1 MNGFLILVAV
11 LIVLVI
17 AYQIYISRRVA
28 RAPYYSD
35 QQRLWQLI
43 MIWLVPVIGAAV
55 SQLMLSDTEASEA
68 SGGETHPE
76 NTDHDGQDSGYGAGN
91 GGDGGGH

>member
-1 MNGFLILVAV
+1 MSGAGALVAV
-11 LIVLVI
+11 IVALAV
-17 AYQIYISRRVA
+17 AYQGYVSWRVA
-28 RAPYYSD
+28 RAPYYTE

-43 MIWLVPVIGAAV
+43 MIWAVPVIGAAF

-68 SGGETHPE
+68 SGGEMHPDS
-76 NTDHDGQDSGYGAGN
+76 TDHDGQDSGYGTGN